1 MRKFEGLINGKMYT
15 DENEFS
21 RDLLQIDETGNVSV
35 SYRYVTVNDS
45 KECEENVVT
54 KVPNNYVSESQY
66 VKSITNKNDIELD
79 NNLIDKLKLAD
90 NKSEINLNVCKKI
103 EDFNNK
109 IEDNLLHINELESD
123 YKKLEE
129 KMKLINNQIKT
140 LDDANNNY
148 YLYKEYYTNIKNLVN
163 SQVEETKVDSECGCD
178 CYCGDR
184 KCKEKRE
191 VLTIKEK
198 YDMTPKEFEKYR
210 NIKKMYNLADL
221 VEYFINKC

>member
-1 MRKFEGLINGKMYT
+1 MRQFEGLINGKVYT

-45 KECEENVVT
+45 KECEENVDT

-79 NNLIDKLKLAD
+79 SNLIGKLKLAN

-109 IEDNLLHINELESD
+109 IEDNLLHINELKSD

-129 KMKLINNQIKT
+129 KMKLINSQIKT

-148 YLYKEYYTNIKNLVN
+148 YLHKEYYTNIKNLLDT
-163 SQVEETKVDSECGCD
+163 QVEETKVDSECGCD
-178 CYCGDR
+178 CACGEC
-184 KCKEKRE
+184 KCKENRE
-191 VLTIKEK
+191 VLTLKEI
-198 YDMTPKEFEKYR
+198 YDMTPKEFAKYL
-210 NIKKMYNLADL
+210 NNKKMYNLADL
-221 VEYFINKC
+221 VEYFIKKC

>member
-21 RDLLQIDETGNVSV
+21 RDLLQIDETSNVSV

-45 KECEENVVT
+45 NECEENVVK

-66 VKSITNKNDIELD
+66 VKSITNKNEIELD

-90 NKSEINLNVCKKI
+90 NKSEIDINVCKKI

-109 IEDNLLHINELESD
+109 IEDNLLHINELKSD

-129 KMKLINNQIKT
+129 KMKLINSQIKT

-148 YLYKEYYTNIKNLVN
+148 YLHKEYYTNIKNLLD
-163 SQVEETKVDSECGCD
+163 TKVDEIKVESECSCA
-178 CYCGDR
+178 CGEC
-184 KCKEKRE
+184 KCKDKRE
-191 VLTIKEK
+191 AITLKKMCE
-198 YDMTPKEFEKYR
+198 MTPKEFVKYL
-210 NIKKMYNLADL
+210 NINKMYNLEDL
-221 VEYFINKC
+221 IDYFIKKC